1 MRGQIAYQYGNY
13 DAINSTIL
21 EDTIDGEIVA
31 LQVYND
37 LLVSQNAKLGDYV
50 TVTGTF
56 SAYGQVPQ
64 LSSVTACTINSSA
77 AAPAP
82 QEYATFAAVLAN
94 KDNLLSEYLLLKNI
108 LAGIHGIDPAVVE
121 AGRGMGMSELQILR
135 RIQLPLAAPVIAAGL
150 RLAILSTTGIAAI
163 AACIQAG
170 GLGVILFSGM
180 RTMNV
185 YKMVWGTIICVLL
198 VFLEDGVLRILQR
211 KICKEVH

>member
-1 MRGQIAYQYGNY
+1 MIEAYFSYLLGHGHLFAQ
-13 DAINSTIL
+13 ATL
-21 EDTIDGEIVA
+21 EHIGI
-31 LQVYND
+31 
-37 LLVSQNAKLGDYV
+37 V
-50 TVTGTF
+50 TVTLVI
-56 SAYGQVPQ
+56 SIL
-64 LSSVTACTINSSA
+64 LS
-77 AAPAP
+77 
-82 QEYATFAAVLAN
+82 AVLSWLILQAKWLEDILVQLFSGIYAIPSMALFAMLIPITGLGN
-94 KDNLLSEYLLLKNI
+94 GTAIIVLTVYNQYLLLKNI

-198 VFLEDGVLRILQR
+198 VFLEDGILRILQR